1 ASIFSQPF
9 WGFISDKF
17 KTVKRIIVLC
27 TFMLFITGMIFFS
40 MDGLIA
46 FLITG
51 IIFFFFVTPI
61 EPLGDSMAQRRAN
74 EVGVSLGAIR
84 SWGAVGLGASS
95 LVVGGLLARI
105 GIHCMIVV
113 YVFFVLT
120 ALM

>member
-1 ASIFSQPF
+1 
-9 WGFISDKF
+9 KF

-61 EPLGDSMAQRRAN
+61 EPLRDSMAQRRAD
-74 EVGVSLGAIR
+74 EIGGSFGAIR
-84 SWGAVGLGASS
+84 SWGDVGLAVSS
-95 LVVGGLLARI
+95 RLVVESLARI
-105 GIHCMIVV
+105 GLHYMI
-113 YVFFVLT
+113 F
-120 ALM
+120 A

>member
-1 ASIFSQPF
+1 MILSKHTSLITILVLIIFFYTNIKSFVCYLLLLLKYKGLNGTEIGYILAIGPLASIFSQPF

-51 IIFFFFVTPI
+51 IIFFFFV
-61 EPLGDSMAQRRAN
+61 
-74 EVGVSLGAIR
+74 
-84 SWGAVGLGASS
+84 
-95 LVVGGLLARI
+95 
-105 GIHCMIVV
+105 
-113 YVFFVLT
+113 
-120 ALM
+120 